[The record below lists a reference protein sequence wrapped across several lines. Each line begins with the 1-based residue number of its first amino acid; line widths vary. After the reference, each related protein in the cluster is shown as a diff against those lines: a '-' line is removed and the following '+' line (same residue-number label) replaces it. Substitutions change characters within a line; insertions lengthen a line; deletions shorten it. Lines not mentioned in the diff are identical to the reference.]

1 MKTNGQQKSVLN
13 IEAFLAWMASTQDDY
28 YKQIIYRG
36 KLNRN
41 EVAKGCG
48 FSKSVLL
55 QNPKVKELLNNLEK
69 SLRKRSVLPDLSDV
83 GQSTLIDTKKYSK
96 ADSKNIKDSK
106 RVANLEQKVVELEAK
121 LKRYQELAEVI
132 ADMGIDI

>member
-1 MKTNGQQKSVLN
+1 MANGQQKSLQN
-13 IEAFLAWMASTQDDY
+13 IECFLSWMASTQDDN
-28 YKQIIYRG
+28 YKQIIFRG

-69 SLRKRSVLPDLSDV
+69 SLRKRGVLPDFSDV
-83 GQSTLIDTKKYSK
+83 GQSKLINTKTYDKAYSK
-96 ADSKNIKDSK
+96 NMKDSK
-106 RVANLEQKVVELEAK
+106 RVANLEQKVIELEAK

-132 ADMGIDI
+132 TDMGIDI

>member
-1 MKTNGQQKSVLN
+1 MLNGQQKSAQN
-13 IEAFLAWMASTQDDY
+13 IEAFLSWMASTQDDY
-28 YKQIIYRG
+28 FKQIIYRG

-55 QNPKVKELLNNLEK
+55 QNPKVKELLNNLEV
-69 SLRKRSVLPDLSDV
+69 SLRKRGVLPDLSDV
-83 GQSTLIDTKKYSK
+83 GQSKLINTKTYNKSY
-96 ADSKNIKDSK
+96 SKNIKDSK
-106 RVANLEQKVVELEAK
+106 RVANLERKVIELEAK

-132 ADMGIDI
+132 TDMGIDI

>member
-1 MKTNGQQKSVLN
+1 MANGRQIATQN
-13 IEAFLAWMASTQDDY
+13 IESFLAWMASTTDDDF
-28 YKQIIYRG
+28 KQIIFRG

-55 QNPKVKELLNNLEK
+55 QNPKVKEMLSNLEG
-69 SLRKRSVLPDLSDV
+69 SLRKRGVLPDLSDV
-83 GQSTLIDTKKYSK
+83 GQSKLINTKTYNKSY
-96 ADSKNIKDSK
+96 SKNIKDSK
-106 RVANLEQKVVELEAK
+106 RVANLEQKVIELEAK

-132 ADMGIDI
+132 TDMGIDI

>member
-1 MKTNGQQKSVLN
+1 MANGQQKSVHN
-13 IEAFLAWMASTQDDY
+13 IEAFLSWMASTQDDY
-28 YKQIIYRG
+28 FKQIIYRG

-55 QNPKVKELLNNLEK
+55 QNPKVKELLNNLEE
-69 SLRKRSVLPDLSDV
+69 SLRKRGVLPNLSVV
-83 GQSTLIDTKKYSK
+83 GQSKLINTKTYNKNY
-96 ADSKNIKDSK
+96 SKNIKDSK
-106 RVANLEQKVVELEAK
+106 RVANLEQKVIELEAK

-132 ADMGIDI
+132 TDMGIDI